1 MSRPRRARRCTWNT
15 ICSTTVGCAECY
27 GVEILAQTG
36 EAQCYA
42 GIPRITMRGTRIFT
56 LIDQLAYFAVTPDSL
71 QDVLQ
76 DWL

>member
-1 MSRPRRARRCTWNT
+1 M
-15 ICSTTVGCAECY
+15 Y

-42 GIPRITMRGTRIFT
+42 GIPRITMRGTSIFT

-71 QDVLQ
+71 NDVIQ